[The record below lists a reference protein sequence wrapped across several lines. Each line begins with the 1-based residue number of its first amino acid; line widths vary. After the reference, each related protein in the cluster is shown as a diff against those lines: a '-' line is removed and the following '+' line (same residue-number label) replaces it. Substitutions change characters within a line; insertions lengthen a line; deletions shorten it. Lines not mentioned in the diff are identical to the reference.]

1 MDLSL
6 GLSDTTWGIIM
17 TISCLLWLVTIPSNL
32 AEEKYGKVTIDIGFA
47 ILCAVL
53 ATMSFMS

>member
-1 MDLSL
+1 MNLSL

-17 TISCLLWLVTIPSNL
+17 IINCLLWLVCIHFNL

-53 ATMSFMS
+53 AMSFIS